1 MRVWKQPSA
10 YSDKQQGNVLASSL
24 IAEIA
29 AVPSLAQLDAFEAD
43 WTAGRY
49 RSYPGT
55 WLSMVQEECADR
67 RAELTVQARSAA
79 LDRQFQYA
87 MDKDD

>member
-1 MRVWKQPSA
+1 MKVWKQPSA

-29 AVPSLAQLDAFEAD
+29 DVPSLAALDAFEAD
-43 WTAGRY
+43 WMAGRN
-49 RSYPGT
+49 RHYPGT
-55 WLSMVQEECADR
+55 WLCMVQEECADR
-67 RAELTVQARSAA
+67 RAELTAQAREAA